1 MATMGGLNTT
11 QADEVSKQYGSGNME
26 LCDMKSGSWL
36 ALYGVDFGEE
46 GATKFTAAVKAAAG
60 CEGAMQIRLDN
71 LDGEIVGYLEVGEGD
86 GTYKEVTA
94 ELLKKVTGVH
104 NLVFVF
110 YGENYNVDY
119 WMFQ

>member
-1 MATMGGLNTT
+1 
-11 QADEVSKQYGSGNME
+11 
-26 LCDMKSGSWL
+26 
-36 ALYGVDFGEE
+36 
-46 GATKFTAAVKAAAG
+46 
-60 CEGAMQIRLDN
+60 
-71 LDGEIVGYLEVGEGD
+71 VGYLEVGEGD